1 VEQFSASQIGDFW
14 IQSRC
19 NHAPEMVPINGDSTM
34 LDGTQLDFDPCSLQD
49 EKSLVCPLD
58 LHAAGIGLR
67 NLSITKVIHA

>member
-1 VEQFSASQIGDFW
+1 
-14 IQSRC
+14 
-19 NHAPEMVPINGDSTM
+19 M